1 LLVVSGLSS
10 NPDVIAAGKAT
21 LDSHGAGL
29 SSVRFICGTQD
40 IHRQLEKKIA
50 QFHGRDDA
58 ILYAACFDANAGIFE
73 VMLSTIFASFTWSFV
88 LWSPLRCGRRGDF
101 GRTEPRFHHRW
112 RSSVQSATSSLQA
125 HGSAGLGENTQGDPE

>member
-1 LLVVSGLSS
+1 M
-10 NPDVIAAGKAT
+10 IAAGKAA

-40 IHRQLEKKIA
+40 IHRELEKKIT

-73 VMLSTIFASFTWSFV
+73 VMLSTISVVYVVVAHFSFRVDADDAVISDELNHASIIDGVRLCKAQRHRFKHMDLNDLESILKETQSE
-88 LWSPLRCGRRGDF
+88 RCLL
-101 GRTEPRFHHRW
+101 E
-112 RSSVQSATSSLQA
+112 S
-125 HGSAGLGENTQGDPE
+125 